1 MHTFFIW
8 LLLINIMKLFIN
20 EFCSYV
26 SLRFLPQGLV
36 TMSKRTFSAML
47 FSRSRYILKNWPTPG
62 CHFSQITLMESI
74 KSVWLKE
81 KSAVKFQHYFQQNSL
96 KGAKFPLQMVNFS
109 CFSTSCLIFFYND
122 RILGQAGR
130 KIGESVGSIS
140 RGPTPGKIHQQRRLC
155 IARRKIL
162 RLLSQLRPRIR
173 PLEYVLSWTLRL
185 VLSEV
190 GFLEEIQTEVLRV
203 FLLAIHRHLY

>member
-1 MHTFFIW
+1 MKTSRKMHTFFIW
-8 LLLINIMKLFIN
+8 QLLINIMKLFIN

-62 CHFSQITLMESI
+62 CHFSQITLMEAI

-81 KSAVKFQHYFQQNSL
+81 KSADKFQHNFQQKQFKRCRISFTDVQL
-96 KGAKFPLQMVNFS
+96 FMFFYKLQN
-109 CFSTSCLIFFYND
+109 FFYND
-122 RILGQAGR
+122 RILGQASR

-140 RGPTPGKIHQQRRLC
+140 RGPTPEVVRQKGRSI
-155 IARRKIL
+155 IA
-162 RLLSQLRPRIR
+162 
-173 PLEYVLSWTLRL
+173 
-185 VLSEV
+185 
-190 GFLEEIQTEVLRV
+190 GG
-203 FLLAIHRHLY
+203 